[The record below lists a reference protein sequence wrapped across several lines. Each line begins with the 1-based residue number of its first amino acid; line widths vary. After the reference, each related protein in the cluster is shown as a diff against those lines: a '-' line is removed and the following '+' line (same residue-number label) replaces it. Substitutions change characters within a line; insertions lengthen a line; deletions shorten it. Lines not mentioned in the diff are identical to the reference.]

1 MFIDRA
7 RIYVEAGN
15 GGDGMSSFRR
25 EKFVEK
31 GGPNGGN
38 GGRGGDVILVA
49 DKNLNTLIDFRYKR
63 KYVAKRGGQ
72 GGTKNCTGMRADN
85 VYVKVPMGTLVR
97 DDVTGA
103 VMADLT
109 EDGQEYIA
117 AKGGRGGKGN
127 ACYVTSTN
135 RAPTFAEKGE
145 PGENR
150 WLKLELKL
158 LADVGLVGYPSVGKS
173 SIIAQV
179 SAARPE
185 IAAYHFTTLSP
196 VLGVVRIDEER
207 SFVLADI
214 PGLIEGAHEGVGLG
228 HDFLRH
234 VERTKVLLHIVDV
247 AGVDGRDP
255 IEDFDKI
262 NNELAQY
269 SERLARRKQLVVA
282 NKMDLPEAQENF
294 GRLKEY
300 VEAKGYEITKASAA
314 TGEGLRELMFQAYE
328 LLEAY
333 VPEEDEQELSR
344 FDEIDPD
351 SYEIVVGNDTD
362 YEVRGKNIERL
373 VAMTNFDNDEALY
386 RFQLI
391 WKRLGID
398 EALKEKGV
406 QEGETV
412 RIRDMVFEYKENQL
426 YIITNLLF
434 LARGK
439 MFNVPWV

>member
-38 GGRGGDVILVA
+38 GGRGGDVVLVA

-72 GGTKNCTGMRADN
+72 GGTKNCTGMRADT

-97 DDVTGA
+97 DDVTGT
-103 VMADLT
+103 VMADLV
-109 EDGQEYIA
+109 EDGQQYVA

-185 IAAYHFTTLSP
+185 IAAYHFTTLTP
-196 VLGVVRIDEER
+196 VLGVVRLDEEH

-262 NNELAQY
+262 NTELSEY

-282 NKMDLPEAQENF
+282 NKMDLPDAQENF
-294 GRLKEY
+294 ARLKKY
-300 VEAKGYEITKASAA
+300 VEAKGYEIFKASAA
-314 TGEGLRELMFQAYE
+314 TGEGLRELMYKAYD
-328 LLEAY
+328 LLQQYE
-333 VPEEDEQELSR
+333 PEEDEENLAR
-344 FDEIDPD
+344 FDEVDPD
-351 SYEIVVGNDTD
+351 SFEIVAGNDTD
-362 YEVRGKNIERL
+362 WEVRGKNIERL

-406 QEGETV
+406 NEGESV
-412 RIRDMVFEYKENQL
+412 RIRDMVFEYKDN
-426 YIITNLLF
+426 
-434 LARGK
+434 
-439 MFNVPWV
+439 

>member
-145 PGENR
+145 PGENH

-412 RIRDMVFEYKENQL
+412 RIRDMVFEYKEN
-426 YIITNLLF
+426 
-434 LARGK
+434 
-439 MFNVPWV
+439 

>member
-7 RIYVEAGN
+7 RIYVEAGD

-38 GGRGGDVILVA
+38 GGRGGDVVLIA

-72 GGTKNCTGMRADN
+72 GGTKNCTGVRADT
-85 VYVKVPMGTLVR
+85 VFVKVPMGTLVR
-97 DDVTGA
+97 DDATGA
-103 VMADLT
+103 VMADLV
-109 EDGQEYIA
+109 EDGQTYTA

-145 PGENR
+145 PGETR

-196 VLGVVRIDEER
+196 VLGVVRLDEER

-234 VERTKVLLHIVDV
+234 VERTKVLLHIVEI
-247 AGVDGRDP
+247 GR
-255 IEDFDKI
+255 
-262 NNELAQY
+262 A
-269 SERLARRKQLVVA
+269 SCRERV
-282 NKMDLPEAQENF
+282 
-294 GRLKEY
+294 
-300 VEAKGYEITKASAA
+300 
-314 TGEGLRELMFQAYE
+314 
-328 LLEAY
+328 
-333 VPEEDEQELSR
+333 
-344 FDEIDPD
+344 
-351 SYEIVVGNDTD
+351 
-362 YEVRGKNIERL
+362 
-373 VAMTNFDNDEALY
+373 
-386 RFQLI
+386 
-391 WKRLGID
+391 
-398 EALKEKGV
+398 
-406 QEGETV
+406 
-412 RIRDMVFEYKENQL
+412 
-426 YIITNLLF
+426 
-434 LARGK
+434 
-439 MFNVPWV
+439 

>member
-7 RIYVEAGN
+7 RIYVEAGQ

-49 DKNLNTLIDFRYKR
+49 DKNLNTLIDFRYQR

-72 GGTKNCTGMRADN
+72 GGTKNCTGMRADT

-97 DDVTGA
+97 DDMTGL

-109 EDGQEYIA
+109 EDGQEYLA

-185 IAAYHFTTLSP
+185 IAAYHFTTLTP
-196 VLGVVRIDEER
+196 VLGVVRLDAER

-255 IEDFDKI
+255 IDDFEKI
-262 NNELAQY
+262 NYELAQY

-282 NKMDLPEAQENF
+282 NKMDLPEAEENF
-294 GRLKEY
+294 EKLKAY
-300 VEAKGYEITKASAA
+300 VEERGYEIVKASAA
-314 TGEGLRELMFQAYE
+314 TGEGLRELMWKALN
-328 LLEAY
+328 LLDQY
-333 VPEEDEQELSR
+333 VPEEDEEDLAR

-351 SYEIVVGNDTD
+351 SFEIVAGNDTD

-373 VAMTNFDNDEALY
+373 VAMTNFDNEEALY

-391 WKRLGID
+391 WKRLAID
-398 EALKEKGV
+398 AALKEKGV
-406 QEGETV
+406 KEGDTV
-412 RIRDMVFEYKENQL
+412 RIRDMVFDYKEN
-426 YIITNLLF
+426 
-434 LARGK
+434 
-439 MFNVPWV
+439 V

>member
-7 RIYVEAGN
+7 RIYVEAGD

-38 GGRGGDVILVA
+38 GGRGGNVIMIA

-63 KYVAKRGGQ
+63 KYIAKRGGQ
-72 GGTKNCTGMRADN
+72 GGTKNCTGVRGWDCI
-85 VYVKVPMGTLVR
+85 VKVPMGTLVR
-97 DDVTGA
+97 DDATGA
-103 VMADLT
+103 IMADLT
-109 EDGQEYIA
+109 EDGQEYVI

-150 WLKLELKL
+150 WVKLELKL

-185 IAAYHFTTLSP
+185 IAAYHFTTLTP
-196 VLGVVRIDEER
+196 VLGVVRLDDER

-214 PGLIEGAHEGVGLG
+214 PGLIEGASEGVGLG

-234 VERTKVLLHIVDV
+234 VDRTKVLLHVIDV

-255 IEDFDKI
+255 IEDFEKI
-262 NNELAQY
+262 NHELKQY
-269 SERLARRKQLVVA
+269 SERLARRKQVVVA
-282 NKMDLPEAQENF
+282 NKMDLPDAQENF
-294 GRLKEY
+294 ERLKDY
-300 VEAKGYEITKASAA
+300 VEAKGYEIFKASAA
-314 TGEGLRELMFQAYE
+314 TGEGLRELMFKAYE
-328 LLEAY
+328 MMVNY
-333 VPEEDEQELSR
+333 VPDEEEEELAR
-344 FDEIDPD
+344 LEEIDPD
-351 SYEIVVGNDTD
+351 SFEIVAGNDTD
-362 YEVRGKNIERL
+362 YEVRGHNIERL

-412 RIRDMVFEYKENQL
+412 RIRDMVFEYKEN
-426 YIITNLLF
+426 N
-434 LARGK
+434 
-439 MFNVPWV
+439 

>member
-7 RIYVEAGN
+7 RIYVEAGD

-38 GGRGGDVILVA
+38 GGRGGDVVLIA

-72 GGTKNCTGMRADN
+72 GGNKNCTGVRADV

-97 DDVTGA
+97 DDATDMV
-103 VMADLT
+103 VADLT
-109 EDGQEYIA
+109 EDGQTFVA

-185 IAAYHFTTLSP
+185 IAAYHFTTLTP
-196 VLGVVRIDEER
+196 VLGVVRIDDER

-214 PGLIEGAHEGVGLG
+214 PGLIEGASEGVGLG

-234 VERTKVLLHIVDV
+234 VERTKVLLHVIDV

-255 IEDFDKI
+255 IDDFEKI
-262 NNELAQY
+262 NYELAQH
-269 SERLARRKQLVVA
+269 SERLSKRKQIVVA
-282 NKMDLPEAQENF
+282 NKMDLPEAEENYEL
-294 GRLKEY
+294 LKEY
-300 VEAKGYEITKASAA
+300 VEERGYEIVKVSAA
-314 TGEGLRELMFQAYE
+314 TGEGLRELMYKAYE
-328 LLEAY
+328 LMLQYE
-333 VPEEDEQELSR
+333 PEEEEIELGV
-344 FDEIDPD
+344 FEDVDPD
-351 SYEIVVGNDTD
+351 SYEIVPGEDSDFEVKGN
-362 YEVRGKNIERL
+362 NIERL
-373 VAMTNFDNDEALY
+373 VAMTNFDNEEALY

-406 QEGETV
+406 EEGQTV
-412 RIRDMVFEYKENQL
+412 RIRDMVFEYKEN
-426 YIITNLLF
+426 Y
-434 LARGK
+434 
-439 MFNVPWV
+439 

>member
-7 RIYVEAGN
+7 RIYVEAGD

-38 GGRGGDVILVA
+38 GGRGGDVILIA

-72 GGTKNCTGMRADN
+72 GGNKNCTGVRADV

-97 DDVTGA
+97 DDATNV
-103 VMADLT
+103 VVADLT
-109 EDGQEYIA
+109 QDGQTFVA

-185 IAAYHFTTLSP
+185 IAAYHFTTLTP
-196 VLGVVRIDEER
+196 VLGVVRIDDER

-214 PGLIEGAHEGVGLG
+214 PGLIEGASEGVGLG

-234 VERTKVLLHIVDV
+234 VERTKVLLHVIDV

-255 IEDFDKI
+255 IDDFEKI
-262 NNELAQY
+262 NYELAQH
-269 SERLARRKQLVVA
+269 SERLSKRKQIIVA
-282 NKMDLPEAQENF
+282 NKMDLPEAEENYQ
-294 GRLKEY
+294 RLKEY
-300 VEAKGYEITKASAA
+300 VEERGYEIVKASAA
-314 TGEGLRELMFQAYE
+314 TGEGLRELMYKAYDLMLQYE
-328 LLEAY
+328 
-333 VPEEDEQELSR
+333 PEEEEVELGV
-344 FDEIDPD
+344 FEDVDPD
-351 SYEIVVGNDTD
+351 SYEIVAGEDSD
-362 YEVRGKNIERL
+362 FEVKGKNIERL
-373 VAMTNFDNDEALY
+373 VAMTNFDNEEALY

-398 EALKEKGV
+398 EALKAKGV
-406 QEGETV
+406 EEGQTV
-412 RIRDMVFEYKENQL
+412 RIRDMVFEYKEN
-426 YIITNLLF
+426 Y
-434 LARGK
+434 
-439 MFNVPWV
+439 

>member
-7 RIYVEAGN
+7 RIYVEAGD

-38 GGRGGDVILVA
+38 GGRGGDVVLRA

-63 KYVAKRGGQ
+63 KYVAKAGGA
-72 GGTKNCTGMRADN
+72 GGTKNCTGVRADT
-85 VYVKVPMGTLVR
+85 VYIKVPMGTLVR
-97 DDVTGA
+97 DDATGA
-103 VMADLT
+103 RLADLV
-109 EDGQEYIA
+109 EDGQEYLA

-150 WLKLELKL
+150 WLRLELKL

-185 IAAYHFTTLSP
+185 IAAYHFTTLTP
-196 VLGVVRIDEER
+196 VLGVVRLDEER

-214 PGLIEGAHEGVGLG
+214 PGLIEGAHKGVGLG

-234 VERTKVLLHIVDV
+234 IERTKVLLHIVDV

-255 IEDFDKI
+255 VDDFEKI
-262 NNELAQY
+262 NAELAQY
-269 SERLARRKQLVVA
+269 SERLGRRRQLVVA
-282 NKMDLPEAQENF
+282 NKMDLPEAQANYEL
-294 GRLKEY
+294 LKSY
-300 VEAKGYEITKASAA
+300 VENKGYKIVKASAA
-314 TGEGLRELMFQAYE
+314 TGEGLRELMFKAYD
-328 LLEAY
+328 LLKAY
-333 VPEEDEQELSR
+333 VPEEDEEDLAP
-344 FDEIDPD
+344 FEEIDPD
-351 SYEIVVGNDTD
+351 SFEIVAGTDTD
-362 YEVRGKNIERL
+362 WEVRGKNIERL
-373 VAMTNFDNDEALY
+373 VAMTNFDNEEALH

-391 WKRLGID
+391 WKRLAID
-398 EALKEKGV
+398 AALKEKGV
-406 QEGETV
+406 AEGDSV
-412 RIRDMVFEYKENQL
+412 RIRDMVFEYKDN
-426 YIITNLLF
+426 N
-434 LARGK
+434 
-439 MFNVPWV
+439 

>member
-15 GGDGMSSFRR
+15 GGDGVSSFRR

-38 GGRGGDVILVA
+38 GGRGGDVVLIA

-72 GGTKNCTGMRADN
+72 GGTKNCTGVRAET

-97 DDVTGA
+97 DDITGA
-103 VMADLT
+103 VIADLV
-109 EDGQEYIA
+109 EDGQEYCA

-196 VLGVVRIDEER
+196 VLGVVRLDKER

-228 HDFLRH
+228 RDFLRH

-262 NNELAQY
+262 NKELVEY
-269 SERLARRKQLVVA
+269 SERLGRRKQLVVA
-282 NKMDLPEAQENF
+282 NKMDLPEAHENF
-294 GRLKEY
+294 ERLKEY
-300 VEAKGYEITKASAA
+300 VEAKGYEIFKASAA
-314 TGEGLRELMFQAYE
+314 TGEGLRELMFKAYDM
-328 LLEAY
+328 LLQY
-333 VPEEDEQELSR
+333 VPEEDEEDLAR

-351 SYEIVVGNDTD
+351 SYEIVAGNDTD
-362 YEVRGKNIERL
+362 WEVRGKNIERL

-398 EALKEKGV
+398 EALKENGC

-412 RIRDMVFEYKENQL
+412 RIRDMVFEYKDN
-426 YIITNLLF
+426 Y
-434 LARGK
+434 
-439 MFNVPWV
+439 

>member
-15 GGDGMSSFRR
+15 GGDGMSSFRI

-412 RIRDMVFEYKENQL
+412 RIRDMVFEYKEN
-426 YIITNLLF
+426 
-434 LARGK
+434 
-439 MFNVPWV
+439 